1 MVALWN
7 TRSGGERAES
17 PRSRNDEDN
26 EATPR
31 IVVEREP
38 DEHTRLL
45 PQPSTRDGYL
55 SPDDPAVSFEM
66 LNPGI

>member
-7 TRSGGERAES
+7 TRSGDERAES
-17 PRSRNDEDN
+17 PRNRNDEDN
-26 EATPR
+26 EGTPR
-31 IVVEREP
+31 IVVERDP

-66 LNPGI
+66 LNASI